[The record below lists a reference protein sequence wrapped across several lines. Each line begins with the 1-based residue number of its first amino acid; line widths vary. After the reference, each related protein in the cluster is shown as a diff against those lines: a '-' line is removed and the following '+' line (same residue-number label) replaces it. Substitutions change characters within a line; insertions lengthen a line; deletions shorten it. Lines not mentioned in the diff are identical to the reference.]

1 MYMSDNQL
9 VIGVHSVAFG
19 TMKLTYVRPSAEL
32 IEVEVDSI
40 LAISNGGGLKVE
52 GDEEPDEE
60 LSRGR
65 RGSWGNLWE
74 D

>member
-9 VIGVHSVAFG
+9 VIGNHSVALG
-19 TMKLTYVRPSAEL
+19 TMKLAYVRPSAEL
-32 IEVEVDSI
+32 IEIEVDSM
-40 LAISNGGGLKVE
+40 LAISIKVE

-65 RGSWGNLWE
+65 RGSWGNLWSGE
-74 D
+74 E

>member
-1 MYMSDNQL
+1 MSDNQL
-9 VIGVHSVAFG
+9 VIGNHSVALG
-19 TMKLTYVRPSAEL
+19 TMKLAYVRPSAEL
-32 IEVEVDSI
+32 IEIEVDSM
-40 LAISNGGGLKVE
+40 LAISIKVE